1 MTTGTG
7 SSRACALGLALTLVL
22 SPLPD
27 VVQMLGAGSAL
38 AAGPGVGASAAGV
51 GASAGGGGASAGVGA
66 STGGVGVSGAA
77 GVSGGGA
84 SASGGASAGAAGVSG
99 AASAGGSGASSG
111 GSASAGAAGVSS
123 SGVSAGVGSTTD
135 SSGVSAGISLNS
147 VLDSEAGAG
156 SPRATGVRTN
166 AYRTRSI
173 GRAEHA
179 RAVPPAVSDGRAQSP
194 AGILGSEPDAGDI
207 VSFTERAALLAAR
220 AAAERAW
227 EAAEEAADRPAS
239 IASASSLATAPPG
252 FLQDARRSM
261 RAETTFNQGRAFL
274 EARKF
279 REARDLLRETIILY
293 PNHDQARALLA
304 WSEYFVGDF
313 GSAIITFKSALRR
326 QPTWEGLYDGLGWS
340 RVRLQRYHLA
350 IAAFRPAL
358 DRNPDYADALN
369 GLGSAHFELGQ
380 YDLALP
386 TLEKALRR
394 SRPLFGD
401 EPVEAAALR
410 AKVAWSLYYVS
421 RYRDALAAFTRAS
434 AAAPND
440 AELQV
445 GIGWC
450 HIQLGQKAQARA
462 AFQRALQLGP
472 GNEAALEGLRR
483 AS

>member
-1 MTTGTG
+1 VGVSGTAGVG
-7 SSRACALGLALTLVL
+7 SSGV
-22 SPLPD
+22 
-27 VVQMLGAGSAL
+27 SA
-38 AAGPGVGASAAGV
+38 GVGASAAGV
-51 GASAGGGGASAGVGA
+51 G
-66 STGGVGVSGAA
+66 VSGT
-77 GVSGGGA
+77 
-84 SASGGASAGAAGVSG
+84 
-99 AASAGGSGASSG
+99 
-111 GSASAGAAGVSS
+111 AGVSS

-220 AAAERAW
+220 AAAEAARLASQAAETAQRIGERHAAEVRPGPQVQHAGEVADAAMDSARAAADAAREAEQAAAEAARLATSSQPNADGLARLAALRARDAAERAW

-261 RAETTFNQGRAFL
+261 RAETTFNQGRALL

-313 GSAIITFKSALRR
+313 ESAIITFKSALRR

-410 AKVAWSLYYVS
+410 AKVAWSLYYVR

-440 AELQV
+440 AEFQV

>member
-1 MTTGTG
+1 M
-7 SSRACALGLALTLVL
+7 
-22 SPLPD
+22 
-27 VVQMLGAGSAL
+27 
-38 AAGPGVGASAAGV
+38 
-51 GASAGGGGASAGVGA
+51 
-66 STGGVGVSGAA
+66 
-77 GVSGGGA
+77 
-84 SASGGASAGAAGVSG
+84 
-99 AASAGGSGASSG
+99 
-111 GSASAGAAGVSS
+111 
-123 SGVSAGVGSTTD
+123 
-135 SSGVSAGISLNS
+135 
-147 VLDSEAGAG
+147 
-156 SPRATGVRTN
+156 
-166 AYRTRSI
+166 
-173 GRAEHA
+173 
-179 RAVPPAVSDGRAQSP
+179 
-194 AGILGSEPDAGDI
+194 
-207 VSFTERAALLAAR
+207 SFTERAALLAAR
-220 AAAERAW
+220 AAAEAARLASQAAETAQRIGERHAAEVRPGPQVQHAGEVADAAMDSARAAADAAREAEQAAAEAARLATSSQPNADGLARLAALRARDAAERAW

-239 IASASSLATAPPG
+239 SASASALATAPPG

-261 RAETTFNQGRAFL
+261 RAETTFNQGRALL

-380 YDLALP
+380 YDRALP

-401 EPVEAAALR
+401 EPVEAVALR
-410 AKVAWSLYYVS
+410 AKVAWSLYYVR

-434 AAAPND
+434 AAAPSD